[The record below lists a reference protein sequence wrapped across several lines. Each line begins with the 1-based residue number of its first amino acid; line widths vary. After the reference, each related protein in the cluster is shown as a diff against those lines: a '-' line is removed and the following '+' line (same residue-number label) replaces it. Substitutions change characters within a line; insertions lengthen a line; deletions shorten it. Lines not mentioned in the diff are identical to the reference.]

1 MRYYF
6 EDIKRLAAETLQ
18 NLVRLSHSS
27 NRGIDPIQEL
37 QNFSFKAICAFMVG
51 SNAKQRQ
58 KLEQLYLTFH
68 TYSVGFE
75 ASFMPGWISFFM
87 GGAIKKG
94 LSARGKIAD
103 VVLKMIAERRC
114 SENFSSQKDAM
125 LFFLESRDEGG
136 EPMSDDEIV
145 TMFLIMLLAGFDTAS
160 KQLTIMFYQLTGS
173 VVADDFELLTE
184 EVSRPDILDSDRTVC
199 SVPSLEA
206 FVKESMRVFAV
217 APFVPRLMANDFIIN
232 GTKVKAGTMLWPNR
246 ETCRFLASGPDDF
259 RLSNFLGPDSFEK
272 FYSGEYSPFGSGDR
286 MCLGMQLAK
295 LEMKIMVASLLR
307 DYRITRTTI
316 GKITHFPVCAVNARY
331 QFSEKMEG

>member
-1 MRYYF
+1 
-6 EDIKRLAAETLQ
+6 
-18 NLVRLSHSS
+18 
-27 NRGIDPIQEL
+27 
-37 QNFSFKAICAFMVG
+37 
-51 SNAKQRQ
+51 
-58 KLEQLYLTFH
+58 
-68 TYSVGFE
+68 
-75 ASFMPGWISFFM
+75 
-87 GGAIKKG
+87 
-94 LSARGKIAD
+94 
-103 VVLKMIAERRC
+103 
-114 SENFSSQKDAM
+114 
-125 LFFLESRDEGG
+125 
-136 EPMSDDEIV
+136 
-145 TMFLIMLLAGFDTAS
+145 
-160 KQLTIMFYQLTGS
+160 MFYQLTGS

-272 FYSGEYSPFGSGDR
+272 LYSGEYSPFGSGDR

-295 LEMKIMVASLLR
+295 LEVPQLSHISLITSSQMKIMIASLLR
-307 DYRITRTTI
+307 DYRITRTTS